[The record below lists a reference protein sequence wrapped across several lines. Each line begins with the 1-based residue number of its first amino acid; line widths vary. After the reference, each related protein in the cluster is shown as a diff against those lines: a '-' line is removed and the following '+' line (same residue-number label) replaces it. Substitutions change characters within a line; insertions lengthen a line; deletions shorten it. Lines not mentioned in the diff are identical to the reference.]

1 MLRAKYRHLLDD
13 EDVKRWFDN
22 LAAKSIISATVY
34 LRTLGLYCK
43 LNHTDPKS
51 ILDEAETKRFRDGFT
66 DFVRRME
73 REGKA
78 GSYIVRFKKVLLS
91 WLNYNNVSV
100 KLKVNIA
107 GESDTPTIADERIPQ
122 KDELAKI
129 LRMASSRGRVSASL
143 MALSGLRPQSL
154 GNYVGTD
161 GLMLKDFL
169 EAEISRDGIEFT
181 KVPTILVVRKS
192 LSKVRRK
199 YLTFVPEEAL
209 TYITEYLEE
218 RVRNG
223 EKLSKRT
230 PLLGF
235 DPRGGRKN
243 RFLRTTLVT
252 RDIKEAIRKAGF
264 EWRPYVLRAYFDT
277 NMIIAESKGL
287 ISHPYL
293 QFMTGHKGD
302 IEATYSTNKGRLPP
316 DMIEGMRNSYKQCG
330 QFLSTTYQ
338 QIEQSTVV
346 KQAKI
351 EALKSMAKSLLDIDL
366 MEVKIAKER
375 EVQRILSWDE
385 QIELFENEIK
395 KMREIESDP
404 QKLVKEEELEDYLE
418 DGWEFVS
425 VLPSQKILIRK

>member
-1 MLRAKYRHLLDD
+1 
-13 EDVKRWFDN
+13 
-22 LAAKSIISATVY
+22 
-34 LRTLGLYCK
+34 
-43 LNHTDPKS
+43 
-51 ILDEAETKRFRDGFT
+51 
-66 DFVRRME
+66 
-73 REGKA
+73 
-78 GSYIVRFKKVLLS
+78 
-91 WLNYNNVSV
+91 
-100 KLKVNIA
+100 
-107 GESDTPTIADERIPQ
+107 
-122 KDELAKI
+122 
-129 LRMASSRGRVSASL
+129 
-143 MALSGLRPQSL
+143 
-154 GNYVGTD
+154 
-161 GLMLKDFL
+161 
-169 EAEISRDGIEFT
+169 
-181 KVPTILVVRKS
+181 
-192 LSKVRRK
+192 
-199 YLTFVPEEAL
+199 
-209 TYITEYLEE
+209 
-218 RVRNG
+218 
-223 EKLSKRT
+223 
-230 PLLGF
+230 
-235 DPRGGRKN
+235 
-243 RFLRTTLVT
+243 
-252 RDIKEAIRKAGF
+252 
-264 EWRPYVLRAYFDT
+264 VLRAYFDT
-277 NMIIAESKGL
+277 NMTIAESKGL